1 MSKAIYFAVDPFP
14 VSVCVMTEEK
24 HLSQEVKRLN
34 INIENNR
41 HLDWKQYGGRVT
53 RLDNLETDATLLLV
67 MIDAKGLLDE
77 DIGTRVS
84 IYAHEATHV
93 YQFIMDAID
102 EEEPGQEI
110 EAYVIGHI
118 TSQIFNILEKALV
131 KTRH

>member
-1 MSKAIYFAVDPFP
+1 MSKSIYFAVDPFP
-14 VSVCVMTEEK
+14 VSIGVFTEEK
-24 HLSQEVKRLN
+24 QLNGEMKRLK
-34 INIENNR
+34 
-41 HLDWKQYGGRVT
+41 LDPATHSQLEWKSYGGRVT
-53 RLDNLETDATLLLV
+53 RLDNLETDATILLV
-67 MIDAKGLLDE
+67 MIDARGLLEE
-77 DIGTRVS
+77 DIDTRVS

-102 EEEPGQEI
+102 EEEPGKEI